1 MRKRHRFEAAL
12 LVASMWAALLTGCR
26 SGDRA
31 YQETAKGTDGP
42 QARQEASRE
51 PDEVAAGQP
60 DGERGESRVLIAYFT
75 VAENSDVDAASSA
88 SMTVVDGTARGRLT
102 YLAQLI
108 AQRTGGDLFSIDT
121 ATVYPGDGEKLVD
134 YAAEEQDRDE
144 RTEIVNHIEDL
155 EQYDTVFVGFP
166 NMEQGFESVLCA

>member
-12 LVASMWAALLTGCR
+12 LAASMWAALLTGCR

-42 QARQEASRE
+42 QARQETSRE

-60 DGERGESRVLIAYFT
+60 
-75 VAENSDVDAASSA
+75 
-88 SMTVVDGTARGRLT
+88 
-102 YLAQLI
+102 
-108 AQRTGGDLFSIDT
+108 
-121 ATVYPGDGEKLVD
+121 DGEKLVD

-144 RTEIVNHIEDL
+144 RPEIVNHIEDL